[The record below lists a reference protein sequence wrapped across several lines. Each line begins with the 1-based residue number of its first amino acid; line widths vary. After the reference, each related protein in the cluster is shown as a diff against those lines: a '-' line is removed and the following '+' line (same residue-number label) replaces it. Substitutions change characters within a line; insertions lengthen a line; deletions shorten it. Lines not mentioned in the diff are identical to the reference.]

1 MRVSLSFLHHTH
13 ATATELFKNAV
24 VRDCLTD
31 ERIGAGHCDAILGF
45 SSKQINQPEQ
55 KAIQLKE
62 NRDAVIPSMTRIR
75 WRSITSRD
83 EPLVLSSHRSKSAIG
98 CKCSGG
104 SRRKH

>member
-45 SSKQINQPEQ
+45 SSSQINQQEQ
-55 KAIQLKE
+55 NAFWLQISRERRLTPGKE
-62 NRDAVIPSMTRIR
+62 SFR
-75 WRSITSRD
+75 
-83 EPLVLSSHRSKSAIG
+83 
-98 CKCSGG
+98 
-104 SRRKH
+104 